1 VKPPTAGALLTPV
14 QQKVRQVETH
24 LVPAI
29 RIKGKATGDMRLAT
43 RMKKYQVPGVT
54 IAVINNLGIEWVKA
68 YGDADTAT
76 LFQAGAAGEP
86 ITAILALRLAQAR
99 KLDLNRDVNHYLKS
113 WKLPKSEFTKERPVT
128 VRELLAHGAGLTAT
142 SPQPFEPTAALPTLV
157 QILNGVAPG
166 HPTPVRSVAVPGE
179 ATGYSAADYDVVEQL
194 ITDVTQ
200 RPFAAI
206 ASDSL
211 LAPLAMH
218 HSFFRTSAPV
228 APFATGHDGA
238 GDAIAGRWRS
248 YPELAA
254 AGLWTT
260 AGDLAQLALVIQR
273 AGAGRGKVL
282 NAANLRQLLTAEH
295 VGWPALGVH
304 LEGRDESLRFRTTGR
319 TEGYASELIGYVTR
333 GQGAV
338 VMTDGARG
346 DALNEE
352 ILNAVAVAYSWPDFL
367 PAERTIA
374 RADVRLYDRF
384 VGRYAFDSREVS
396 ITRRGTRLFL
406 GAGGK
411 EPSEMLPQSVSEFFT
426 SEPAA
431 VYSFV
436 FDDKGKVQ
444 AFTEAAGSAY
454 TRWDKKPS

>member
-1 VKPPTAGALLTPV
+1 
-14 QQKVRQVETH
+14 
-24 LVPAI
+24 
-29 RIKGKATGDMRLAT
+29 
-43 RMKKYQVPGVT
+43 
-54 IAVINNLGIEWVKA
+54 
-68 YGDADTAT
+68 
-76 LFQAGAAGEP
+76 
-86 ITAILALRLAQAR
+86 
-99 KLDLNRDVNHYLKS
+99 
-113 WKLPKSEFTKERPVT
+113 
-128 VRELLAHGAGLTAT
+128 
-142 SPQPFEPTAALPTLV
+142 
-157 QILNGVAPG
+157 
-166 HPTPVRSVAVPGE
+166 
-179 ATGYSAADYDVVEQL
+179 
-194 ITDVTQ
+194 
-200 RPFAAI
+200 
-206 ASDSL
+206 
-211 LAPLAMH
+211 
-218 HSFFRTSAPV
+218 
-228 APFATGHDGA
+228 
-238 GDAIAGRWRS
+238 
-248 YPELAA
+248 
-254 AGLWTT
+254 
-260 AGDLAQLALVIQR
+260 VIQR

-352 ILNAVAVAYSWPDFL
+352 ILNAVALAYSWPDFV

-411 EPSEMLPQSVSEFFT
+411 EQSEMLPQSVSEFFT
-426 SEPAA
+426 TEPAA

-444 AFTEAAGSAY
+444 AFTETAGSAY